1 MNETLKDMVGIE
13 RYPGIWKYWLIQKK
27 RESKEE
33 RNKKYKKT
41 INDGMLRNQ
50 KYVHLESH
58 KTSGCPPEEC
68 GVLAL
73 FDISY

>member
-27 RESKEE
+27 KESKEE

-50 KYVHLESH
+50 KICASRIIQNQRVSPGRVW
-58 KTSGCPPEEC
+58 SSCS
-68 GVLAL
+68 
-73 FDISY
+73 I